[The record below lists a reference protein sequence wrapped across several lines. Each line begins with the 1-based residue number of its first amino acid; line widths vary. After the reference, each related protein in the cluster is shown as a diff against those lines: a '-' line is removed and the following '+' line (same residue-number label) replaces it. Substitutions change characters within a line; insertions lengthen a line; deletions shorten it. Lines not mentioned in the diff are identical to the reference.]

1 MTSLVS
7 RVLARS
13 LGVLVGALLV
23 VGAVTAGLAATTSKL
38 TWPLPSAGIVPPV
51 SVTLFAPATGTKVP
65 PQVADPPATGETTR
79 PPAATG
85 LVGWVV
91 DGRLSVNV
99 TLVSATPFGLLSVI
113 VTDDLPPAGIGVEFC
128 GR

>member
-1 MTSLVS
+1 MEVTLPEQH
-7 RVLARS
+7 RP
-13 LGVLVGALLV
+13 GD
-23 VGAVTAGLAATTSKL
+23 AVTRAHDEDHAVGQG
-38 TWPLPSAGIVPPV
+38 AGIVPPV

-65 PQVADPPATGETTR
+65 PQVVDPFGIGDTTR